1 MSNGQDSVQIW
12 SITKDPGAGATQ
24 NLKDC
29 LGDDSLVPSNTT
41 SFFYS
46 NFIIIL
52 APYCKLFMFFLISE
66 KVIWGNQD
74 PIWPLSASGAA
85 PSARIQYLSR
95 HKRDFSARED
105 PHRKEEEEEEEEE
118 EEASFSRK
126 TPRPSSKPSQY
137 EHIVRLSTPRSRR
150 RSAQENRVSLC
161 SPRPPHTPHC
171 ERSCP
176 IWHVDPRLK
185 TSAVITPR
193 LLQLS
198 IPKLIRPDFHS
209 NRESVASIVSFASKT
224 AQIPPRLIRLPNHYW
239 MHPLLKH
246 HRLLLLSVLSIFVS
260 KAARKATASDRVE
273 MLATPKQ
280 LSKNYFP
287 PRDPEWSRN
296 TVLSS

>member
-1 MSNGQDSVQIW
+1 MSAKQRTGILSRFGPSERILELAQHKTSKTIW
-12 SITKDPGAGATQ
+12 E
-24 NLKDC
+24 
-29 LGDDSLVPSNTT
+29 TT
-41 SFFYS
+41 
-46 NFIIIL
+46 
-52 APYCKLFMFFLISE
+52 PCE

-105 PHRKEEEEEEEEE
+105 PRRKEEEDEEE

-137 EHIVRLSTPRSRR
+137 EHIVRLSTPGSRR
-150 RSAQENRVSLC
+150 RSAQEN
-161 SPRPPHTPHC
+161 RPPHTPHC

-224 AQIPPRLIRLPNHYW
+224 AQIPPRLIRLSLPR
-239 MHPLLKH
+239 LKQSNIC
-246 HRLLLLSVLSIFVS
+246 LQIGPPADSIWTVS

-280 LSKNYFP
+280 LSKNYIP

>member
-1 MSNGQDSVQIW
+1 MSAKQRTGILSRF
-12 SITKDPGAGATQ
+12 G
-24 NLKDC
+24 
-29 LGDDSLVPSNTT
+29 PSQRILELAQHKTSKTVWETT
-41 SFFYS
+41 
-46 NFIIIL
+46 
-52 APYCKLFMFFLISE
+52 PCE

-95 HKRDFSARED
+95 HKRHFSAREH
-105 PHRKEEEEEEEEE
+105 PH
-118 EEASFSRK
+118 RK

-150 RSAQENRVSLC
+150 RSAQEN
-161 SPRPPHTPHC
+161 RPPHTPHC

-224 AQIPPRLIRLPNHYW
+224 AQIPPRLIRLSLPR
-239 MHPLLKH
+239 LKQSNIC
-246 HRLLLLSVLSIFVS
+246 LQIGPPADSIWTVS
-260 KAARKATASDRVE
+260 KAARKATANDRVE

-280 LSKNYFP
+280 LSKNYVP

>member
-1 MSNGQDSVQIW
+1 M
-12 SITKDPGAGATQ
+12 
-24 NLKDC
+24 
-29 LGDDSLVPSNTT
+29 
-41 SFFYS
+41 
-46 NFIIIL
+46 IL
-52 APYCKLFMFFLISE
+52 HICE

-105 PHRKEEEEEEEEE
+105 PR
-118 EEASFSRK
+118 
-126 TPRPSSKPSQY
+126 
-137 EHIVRLSTPRSRR
+137 
-150 RSAQENRVSLC
+150 
-161 SPRPPHTPHC
+161 RPPHTPHC

-224 AQIPPRLIRLPNHYW
+224 AQIPPRLIRLSLPR
-239 MHPLLKH
+239 LKQSNIC
-246 HRLLLLSVLSIFVS
+246 LQIGPPADSIWTVS

-280 LSKNYFP
+280 LSKNYVP